1 MWYENAIL
9 ITIHSAVAYNQLT
22 VLFHNSLLDYSEIS
36 LEISTDF
43 EKIYVTIEELF
54 KLKREDEIVEK

>member
-1 MWYENAIL
+1 
-9 ITIHSAVAYNQLT
+9 
-22 VLFHNSLLDYSEIS
+22 